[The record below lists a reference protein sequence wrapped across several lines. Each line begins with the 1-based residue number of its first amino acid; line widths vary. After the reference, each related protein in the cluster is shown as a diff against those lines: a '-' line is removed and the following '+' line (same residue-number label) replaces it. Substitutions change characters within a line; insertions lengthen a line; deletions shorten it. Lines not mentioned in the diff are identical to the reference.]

1 MVKKIHF
8 DLMVLN
14 SVFSFP
20 DLVKQ
25 QFMGLEIL
33 ILTDYRRS
41 RPEVFC
47 KQSVLQIFEEITGKT
62 KCRSLFLNEVAGF
75 RPTALLK
82 KSLWHRCFPVNVA
95 DFLRTPF
102 LMEHLWWL
110 LRGLTSR
117 LEGEQAS
124 STDKANMTS

>member
-47 KQSVLQIFEEITGKT
+47 KQSVLQMFFEEITGKQ
-62 KCRSLFLNEVAGF
+62 SAGVSF
-75 RPTALLK
+75 
-82 KSLWHRCFPVNVA
+82 
-95 DFLRTPF
+95 
-102 LMEHLWWL
+102 
-110 LRGLTSR
+110 
-117 LEGEQAS
+117 
-124 STDKANMTS
+124 

>member
-47 KQSVLQIFEEITGKT
+47 KQSVLQIFEEITGKQSVGVSFWM
-62 KCRSLFLNEVAGF
+62 KLQ
-75 RPTALLK
+75 AL
-82 KSLWHRCFPVNVA
+82 
-95 DFLRTPF
+95 
-102 LMEHLWWL
+102 
-110 LRGLTSR
+110 GLQ
-117 LEGEQAS
+117 LY
-124 STDKANMTS
+124 